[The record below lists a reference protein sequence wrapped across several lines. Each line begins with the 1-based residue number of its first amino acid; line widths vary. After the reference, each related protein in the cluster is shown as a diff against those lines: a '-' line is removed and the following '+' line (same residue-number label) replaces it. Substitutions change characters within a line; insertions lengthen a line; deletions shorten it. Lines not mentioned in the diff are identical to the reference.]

1 MTKQQAPHHH
11 AHVFGSPWPGVYG
24 TQLDSGHHFGRHW
37 HAVFGV
43 GLLEA
48 GAQRSASGRGVVEAF
63 AGDVITTNP
72 GEVHDGQPLGGPS
85 RRWRMVYIEP
95 AVMASMLGNPLA
107 SDAPGVALTR
117 PVFHDPQLRP
127 LLQRLLTQVQS
138 WDAGTCATTADALA
152 CEESLVALC
161 GSLLA
166 QHANCAP
173 AELVQADVR
182 RVYERLGD
190 APLEPPTLDEL
201 AVMVGISKFQLLRRF
216 EKAYGLTPYAW
227 LLQQRAELARRHIRS
242 GASLADAA
250 AASGFADQSHM
261 TRIFTRQFGF
271 TPGAL
276 RQASPSTGT

>member
-1 MTKQQAPHHH
+1 MSQQPPHHH
-11 AHVFGSPWPGVYG
+11 AQVFGSPWAGVYG
-24 TQLDSGHHFGRHW
+24 THLESDRHFGRHW

-43 GLLEA
+43 GLLDA
-48 GAQRSASGRGVVEAF
+48 GAQRSASGRGTVEAF

-85 RRWRMVYIEP
+85 RRWRMVYIES
-95 AVMASMLGNPLA
+95 AVMASMLGNPLVTG
-107 SDAPGVALTR
+107 APGVELTR
-117 PVFHDPQLRP
+117 PVLRDPQLR
-127 LLQRLLTQVQS
+127 LVLQRLLTRLAQ
-138 WDAGTCATTADALA
+138 WDAGAHPTAADVLA

-166 QHANCAP
+166 QHADRTP
-173 AELVQADVR
+173 AVAVQADVR
-182 RVYERLGD
+182 QVRERLAD
-190 APLEPPTLDEL
+190 APLEPPTLGEL
-201 AVMVGISKFQLLRRF
+201 AVMAGISKFQLLRRF

-227 LLQQRAELARRHIRS
+227 LLQQRTELARRHICT

-276 RQASPSTGT
+276 RQASSSTDT

>member
-1 MTKQQAPHHH
+1 MSQRPSHHH
-11 AHVFGSPWPGVYG
+11 AQVFGSPWAGVYG
-24 TQLDSGHHFGRHW
+24 TQLDSDRHFGRHW

-43 GLLEA
+43 GLLDA

-95 AVMASMLGNPLA
+95 AVMASMLDNPLA
-107 SDAPGVALTR
+107 TVAPSVELTR
-117 PVFHDPQLRP
+117 PVLHDPQLRP
-127 LLQRLLTQVQS
+127 VLQRLLVRLEQWHVGAHTA
-138 WDAGTCATTADALA
+138 AGDGLA
-152 CEESLVALC
+152 CEESLVAVC
-161 GSLLA
+161 ASLLA
-166 QHANCAP
+166 HHADRAP
-173 AELVQADVR
+173 VAAVQADVR
-182 RVYERLGD
+182 QVYERLAD
-190 APLEPPTLDEL
+190 APLEPPTLGDL
-201 AVMVGISKFQLLRRF
+201 AVMAGISKFQLLRRF

-250 AASGFADQSHM
+250 AGSGFADQSHM

-276 RQASPSTGT
+276 RQASSSAGT

>member
-1 MTKQQAPHHH
+1 MKQAPHHH
-11 AHVFGSPWPGVYG
+11 AQVFGSPWPGVYG
-24 TQLDSGHHFGRHW
+24 THLDSGRHFGRHW

-43 GLLEA
+43 GLLED
-48 GAQRSASGRGVVEAF
+48 GAQRSTSGRGMVEAF

-95 AVMASMLGNPLA
+95 AVMASMVGHPEATHL
-107 SDAPGVALTR
+107 PGVELTR
-117 PVFHDPQLRP
+117 PVFQDPQLHRALGQ
-127 LLQRLLTQVQS
+127 LLARVACWS
-138 WDAGTCATTADALA
+138 AGAHATAADALA
-152 CEESLVALC
+152 CEESLVAVC
-161 GSLLA
+161 GGLQT
-166 QHANCAP
+166 QHAGA
-173 AELVQADVR
+173 AIQWAHDVDLHQ
-182 RVYERLGD
+182 VHARLAD
-190 APLEPPTLDEL
+190 APLQPPTLTEL
-201 AVMVGISKFQLLRRF
+201 AVMAGISKFQLLRRF

-227 LLQQRAELARRHIRS
+227 LLQQRTELARRHIRS

-276 RQASPSTGT
+276 RQAFGH